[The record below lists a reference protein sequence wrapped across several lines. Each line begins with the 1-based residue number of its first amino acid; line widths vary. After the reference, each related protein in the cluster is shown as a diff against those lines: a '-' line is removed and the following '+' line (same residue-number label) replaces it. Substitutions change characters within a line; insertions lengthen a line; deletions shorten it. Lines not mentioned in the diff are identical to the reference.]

1 MKEQV
6 YRNLQ
11 RKIIALTLVVSLAP
25 LLILGMTLYYQ
36 FEATCREKTKEQIRY
51 RAQAQAEAVD
61 LFLKER
67 TAILNAM
74 ADTHTFDHMI
84 DEKNLARIFDV
95 MNAHAGAF
103 VDLGIIDSIGTHRA
117 KVGP

>member
-36 FEATCREKTKEQIRY
+36 FEATCR
-51 RAQAQAEAVD
+51 
-61 LFLKER
+61 
-67 TAILNAM
+67 
-74 ADTHTFDHMI
+74 
-84 DEKNLARIFDV
+84 
-95 MNAHAGAF
+95 
-103 VDLGIIDSIGTHRA
+103 
-117 KVGP
+117 